1 MHFLYIIFEYTMRQ
15 IFVLFIYLGF
25 ASSIMAQK
33 ETNIWYFGNRAGI
46 NFNYNPPK
54 AILNSKMSTSEGC
67 SVGSDSSGNLLF
79 YTDGITVWNKNH
91 DTMVNGWGLF
101 GHSSSTQSALIVN
114 KAKSSIYYIF
124 TSDCLPGMINSPGKG
139 VCYSV
144 VDMKLDGGNGVV
156 TLKNQLLFEFS
167 CEKLTAVE
175 HNNKRDIWIAAVKR
189 LTDSIFV
196 YKLSDSGLS
205 NPIININPGAKVGI
219 GQLVGGVGQ
228 MKFSSN
234 GEYLAYINH
243 FDTNFIE
250 LSEVHVL
257 NFNNKTGKLA
267 QPRVI
272 FGFPALSGIYGLE
285 FSPNSRILYIGT
297 RKSFYQIPIS
307 KIKDSSDINLI
318 SDYNQ
323 LGGNVFRIGAFQLA
337 SNGKIYIANSNDS
350 FVSVINYP
358 DSIGAKCAFSKYG
371 IKFLNRLSYP
381 GLPAF
386 VQSRIYYPVRLQ
398 ADTNCVLDSVLLK
411 IENTQVDSV
420 HWDFGDGYK
429 SKGLTKWAKHLYND
443 SGNYQVQAKL
453 FRPNLTDTVIST
465 SVFIAFIKHPK
476 FTSDTTLC
484 IGQNLLLKTLNM
496 SIFSYA
502 WNTGSKSP
510 SLLINSA
517 GFYKVSLQ
525 NKYCKLSDSIRVKYG
540 KKPQVFIGNDTA
552 FCKQFSLVLD
562 ANSKYKDYLWNTGQT
577 TYKITVNQEG
587 QYHVKVLDSNQCP
600 AADTININVL
610 KKPKISLSLD
620 SVSCRYVV
628 LSFNKQNGVQYVWNS
643 GDTSA
648 LIQVNQ
654 KGLYVLS
661 ASNQFCSNADSTLVN
676 LLPKPMVNLGADTL
690 ICNPMVLNTNEIGK
704 YQWSDGSSNASLTVN
719 KPGVYWLKVSRNN
732 CFAIDS
738 ISLIPCKEL
747 SYFIPT
753 AFSPNGDLS
762 NDVFKVYGKNIKEI
776 KLEIFNRW
784 GEQLLNVSDADPE
797 WNGVYLNQTCQE
809 GIYLYK
815 IELKSYNGQIL
826 YLNGLFTLLR

>member
-1 MHFLYIIFEYTMRQ
+1 MVRYLYICCTLKNIG
-15 IFVLFIYLGF
+15 LFIFFCFLF
-25 ASSIMAQK
+25 FELSAQK
-33 ETNIWYFGNRAGI
+33 EANIWYFGNRAGLD
-46 NFNYNPPK
+46 FNYNPPK
-54 AILNSKMSTSEGC
+54 ALLNSKMATREGC
-67 SVGSDSSGNLLF
+67 SSVADSNGNLMF
-79 YTDGITVWNKNH
+79 YTDGTTVWNKNH
-91 DTMVNGWGLF
+91 DTMINGKGLF
-101 GHSSSTQSALIVN
+101 GQNSSTQSALVVKQPGKN
-114 KAKSSIYYIF
+114 KYYIF
-124 TSDCLPGMINSPGKG
+124 TCDSLTYRDYTYNRG

-144 VDMKLDGGNGVV
+144 VNMDMDNGNGAI
-156 TLKNQLLFEFS
+156 TIKNKLLFNYS
-167 CEKLTAVE
+167 SEKISAVE
-175 HNNKRDIWIAAVKR
+175 HQNKRDIWISAIKR
-189 LTDSIFV
+189 TSDSIFT
-196 YKLSDSGLS
+196 YKLSDTGLS
-205 NPIININPGAKVGI
+205 APLIQSTSKSYIPKQAY
-219 GQLVGGVGQ
+219 GQL
-228 MKFSSN
+228 KFSQN
-234 GEYLAYINH
+234 GRFLAYNEV
-243 FDTNFIE
+243 FDTNFVDVVTIQIHE
-250 LSEVHVL
+250 FDNSTGFLSNPKIL
-257 NFNNKTGKLA
+257 TNFPSNDNYA
-267 QPRVI
+267 
-272 FGFPALSGIYGLE
+272 YGLE
-285 FSPNSRILYIGT
+285 FSPNNKYLYVGVAN
-297 RKSFYQIPIS
+297 SLYQIPLEKVKDTNDITQIGF
-307 KIKDSSDINLI
+307 KIRVSNLI
-318 SDYNQ
+318 YM
-323 LGGNVFRIGAFQLA
+323 RMGALQLA
-337 SNGKIYIANSNDS
+337 PDGKIYIARNLDS
-350 FVSVINYP
+350 FLSLIQFP
-358 DSIGAKCAFSKYG
+358 DSFGAKCAYK
-371 IKFLNRLSYP
+371 IKGVFLKKKMSFF

-386 VQSRIYYPVRLQ
+386 VQSSIYYPVCLK
-398 ADTNCVLDSVLLK
+398 ADTTCLFDSVLFK
-411 IENTQVDSV
+411 IENTKIDSV
-420 HWDFGDGYK
+420 EWDFGDGYK

-484 IGQNLLLKTLNM
+484 VGQNLLLKTLDT
-496 SIFSYA
+496 SIISYA
-502 WNTGSKSP
+502 WNTGSNSP
-510 SLLINSA
+510 SLPINSA

-525 NKYCKLSDSIRVKYG
+525 NKYCILSDSIRVKYG

-562 ANSKYKDYLWNTGQT
+562 ANNQYKDYLWNTGQT

-587 QYHVKVLDSNQCP
+587 QYHIRVIDSNQCP
-600 AADTININVL
+600 AADTINIDVI
-610 KKPKISLSLD
+610 KKPEISLSLD
-620 SVSCRYVV
+620 SVSCRYVA
-628 LSFNKQNGVQYVWNS
+628 LSFNKQNGVQYVWNT
-643 GDTSA
+643 GDTSP
-648 LIQVNQ
+648 LIQVYQ
-654 KGLYVLS
+654 KGLYVLT
-661 ASNQFCSNADSTLVN
+661 ASNQFCNNADSILVN
-676 LLPKPMVNLGADTL
+676 LLPKPVVHLGADTL

>member
-1 MHFLYIIFEYTMRQ
+1 MKKAEILILFLFLVFE
-15 IFVLFIYLGF
+15 L
-25 ASSIMAQK
+25 SAQK
-33 ETNIWYFGNRAGI
+33 EANIWYFGNRAGI
-46 NFNYNPPK
+46 DFNYNPPK
-54 AILNSKMSTSEGC
+54 ALLNSKMVSKEGC
-67 SVGSDSSGNLLF
+67 SSVSDSNGNLLF
-79 YTDGITVWNKNH
+79 YTNGVNVWNKNH
-91 DTMVNGWGLF
+91 DIMENGSGLF
-101 GHSSSTQSALIVN
+101 GSTNSVQSALVVKQPGN
-114 KAKSSIYYIF
+114 NCYYVFTTDSINATPYK
-124 TSDCLPGMINSPGKG
+124 DLPNRGLF
-139 VCYSV
+139 YSI
-144 VDMKLDGGNGVV
+144 VDMNKQNGIGSVS
-156 TLKNQLLFEFS
+156 LKNKFLFRS
-167 CEKLTAVE
+167 TDEKISAVE
-175 HNNKRDIWIAAVKR
+175 HIDRKSIWVAVTKNKS
-189 LTDSIFV
+189 DSILI
-196 YKLSDSGLS
+196 YKLGDTGLILSMIIRDSL
-205 NPIININPGAKVGI
+205 NGI
-219 GQLVGGVGQ
+219 KSQSAGQ

-234 GEYLAYINH
+234 GRYLAYKSIIE
-243 FDTNFIE
+243 DTNGVSQIQWRILDFNRINGT
-250 LSEVHVL
+250 LS
-257 NFNNKTGKLA
+257 N
-267 QPRVI
+267 PRVI
-272 FGFPALSGIYGLE
+272 SGFQYVQYGIE
-285 FSPNSRILYIGT
+285 FSPNNDFFYFCGTEGVFQVEINKLYQQN
-297 RKSFYQIPIS
+297 RFNSVAYKYSS
-307 KIKDSSDINLI
+307 NKIIN
-318 SDYNQ
+318 
-323 LGGNVFRIGAFQLA
+323 GAMQLA
-337 SNGKIYIANSNDS
+337 PNGKIYISQYGDTFLSVIHYPDKAGANSV
-350 FVSVINYP
+350 FVNK
-358 DSIGAKCAFSKYG
+358 GFNLK
-371 IKFLNRLSYP
+371 NRISLW

-386 VQSRIYYPVRLQ
+386 VQSSIYYPVCLK
-398 ADTNCVLDSVLLK
+398 ADTTCLFDSVLFK
-411 IENTQVDSV
+411 IENTKIDSV
-420 HWDFGDGYK
+420 EWDFGDGYK
-429 SKGLTKWAKHLYND
+429 TKGLTKWAKHLYND

-502 WNTGSKSP
+502 WNTGSNSP

-562 ANSKYKDYLWNTGQT
+562 ANNKYKDYLWNTGQT
-577 TYKITVNQEG
+577 TYKITVTQEG
-587 QYHVKVLDSNQCP
+587 QYNVKVLDSNQCP

-661 ASNQFCSNADSTLVN
+661 ASNQFCSNADSIMVN
-676 LLPKPMVNLGADTL
+676 LLPKPVVNLGADTL
-690 ICNPMVLNTNEIGK
+690 ICNPIVLNTNEIGK
-704 YQWSDGSSNASLTVN
+704 YQWSDGSSNAYLTVN
-719 KPGVYWLKVSRNN
+719 KPSVYWLKVSRNN

-738 ISLIPCKEL
+738 INLIPCKEL

-753 AFSPNGDLS
+753 AFSPNGDLN

-797 WNGVYLNQTCQE
+797 WNGAYLNQTCQE

-826 YLNGLFTLLR
+826 YLNGLLTLLR